1 MSNKNSIKNEK
12 KIEEV
17 IKIANDILRKY
28 KRKISKKN
36 LDISLYNAGY
46 FDSLDFVTFIGRLEK
61 KFKIKFKIA
70 DLDVNLS
77 IKKIIKLI
85 R

>member
-36 LDISLYNAGY
+36 LDLSLYNAGY
-46 FDSLDFVTFIGRLEK
+46 FDSLDFVTFIGSLEK
-61 KFKIKFKIA
+61 KLKMKFKIS